1 MLKFSS
7 WLAECLRNINVA
19 LSGFLSQSHLFAWKS
34 HKITAEN
41 RVQDYKKLYFR
52 LKMFLRPG
60 GSVVRSDGIFPK
72 EKERIHINKMIE
84 HLMMRRISVL

>member
-1 MLKFSS
+1 
-7 WLAECLRNINVA
+7 
-19 LSGFLSQSHLFAWKS
+19 
-34 HKITAEN
+34 
-41 RVQDYKKLYFR
+41 
-52 LKMFLRPG
+52 MFLRPG